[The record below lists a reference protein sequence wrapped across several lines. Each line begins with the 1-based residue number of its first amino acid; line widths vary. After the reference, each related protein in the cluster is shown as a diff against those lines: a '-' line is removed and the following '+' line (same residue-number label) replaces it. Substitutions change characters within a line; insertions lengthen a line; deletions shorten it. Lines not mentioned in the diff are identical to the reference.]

1 MRRVYLDF
9 NSTSPLD
16 PRVLEA
22 MSPFHTE
29 FFALPSSVSAWGRAC
44 EEAVEDARGLV
55 AQLLQ
60 AESDE
65 IVFTSGG
72 TESCNLALFGATL
85 GRFSSFPTEGHV
97 ILTAIEHAAVW
108 EAAKLQQKMGTQ
120 ATVVPADRNG
130 LVDPEAIR
138 RALRPDTFLV
148 SVNHAS
154 HETGTLQPV
163 REIGQICREREL
175 LFHVDACQTVGRL
188 ATHVETLEV
197 DLLSLSGHKIQGPK
211 GIGAL
216 FIRRGVPMNPWIC
229 GSPTESGV
237 RPGMENVPG
246 IIGLGQAA
254 AIAAQERER
263 VGAYQQELR
272 ARLENGLLRAI
283 GDDLTI
289 YGAEVDRLP
298 NTTYLTFGS
307 VRAMD
312 FVQRLPEVAMA
323 TGLGCGVMQDGL
335 TVAQKALGL
344 DREQAKCAIRLSVGP
359 ETTTEEIDFA
369 VERLL
374 EAFESLRR

>member
-16 PRVLEA
+16 PRVAEA
-22 MSPFHTE
+22 MTPFHAE

-85 GRFSSFPTEGHV
+85 GRFPSFPTEGHV
-97 ILTAIEHAAVW
+97 ILTAMEHAAVW
-108 EAAKLQQKMGTQ
+108 EAAGTLQKMGTQ
-120 ATVVPADRNG
+120 ATVVPADKNG
-130 LVDPEAIR
+130 LVDPEAVR
-138 RALRPDTFLV
+138 RAVRSDTFLV
-148 SVNHAS
+148 SVIHAS
-154 HETGTLQPV
+154 QETGTLQPV
-163 REIGQICREREL
+163 REIGTICRERDL
-175 LFHVDACQTVGRL
+175 LFHIDACQTVGRL
-188 ATHVETLEV
+188 PTHVETLEA
-197 DLLSLSGHKIQGPK
+197 DLVSLSGHKIHGPK

-216 FIRRGVPMNPWIC
+216 FVRRGVPMNPWIC

-254 AIAAQERER
+254 AVAAQERER
-263 VGAYQQELR
+263 IGGYQQELR
-272 ARLENGLLRAI
+272 NRLENELLRSL
-283 GDDLTI
+283 GEDLTI
-289 YGAEVDRLP
+289 YGAGAERLP
-298 NTTYLTFGS
+298 NTSYLTLGS

-312 FVQRLPEVAMA
+312 IVQRLPEIAIA
-323 TGLGCGVMQDGL
+323 TGLGCGVIQDGM
-335 TVAQKALGL
+335 TVAQKALGM
-344 DREQAKCAIRLSVGP
+344 DREQAKCALRLSVGP
-359 ETTTEEIDFA
+359 DTTSDEIDFV

-374 EAFESLRR
+374 GAYESLRR